1 MITITNATCF
11 QLSTAYYCIFNCIL
25 YAASKCHRRGALA
38 HSSSRRRCNSRA
50 TFCKPRVAACC
61 RLPLGSIG
69 FPLSEC
75 VNLSYLSLNSVGK
88 LWKVIGR
95 MTLCVIPWL
104 GWRGNHAL
112 FKPILGL
119 GITVF
124 WCLVRTTERWEEV
137 KHLHKCPLDFAA
149 DIGNLRRNSEKQL
162 WTPAVAAEEPIK
174 LRQGSKVKLNIIITY
189 Q

>member
-1 MITITNATCF
+1 MQHVFNFQPHTIAF
-11 QLSTAYYCIFNCIL
+11 STAYCTLHQNATGVAPWRTPL
-25 YAASKCHRRGALA
+25 PGAVATLGPHSASLGLPH
-38 HSSSRRRCNSRA
+38 
-50 TFCKPRVAACC
+50 VAACHWD
-61 RLPLGSIG
+61 PLG
-69 FPLSEC
+69 FPC
-75 VNLSYLSLNSVGK
+75 QSVSTSHISHWILLENCGK
-88 LWKVIGR
+88 LLGVWH
-95 MTLCVIPWL
+95 CVWFHDL
-104 GWRGNHAL
+104 VEGENHAL